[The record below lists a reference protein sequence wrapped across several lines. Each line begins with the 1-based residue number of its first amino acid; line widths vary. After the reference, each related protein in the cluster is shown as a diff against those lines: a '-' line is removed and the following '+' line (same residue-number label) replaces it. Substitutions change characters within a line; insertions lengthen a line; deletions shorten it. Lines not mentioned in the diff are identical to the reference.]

1 MDTPFWYCSQGKAY
15 FDWLQCNARYFSL
28 PFIQKRLDDKK
39 PLSPAQRDPRPKGRR
54 KVLKSE
60 GAHSGPGFKILF
72 NKSYFRLMA
81 LTRQFLNDCI
91 HVSYESDP
99 HCSSAP
105 EMILESAREPSRSTR
120 VFLVVNSLIL

>member
-54 KVLKSE
+54 KVWKSE
-60 GAHSGPGFKILF
+60 GA
-72 NKSYFRLMA
+72 
-81 LTRQFLNDCI
+81 
-91 HVSYESDP
+91 
-99 HCSSAP
+99 
-105 EMILESAREPSRSTR
+105 SR
-120 VFLVVNSLIL
+120 LVVGKIHGKIHGKM